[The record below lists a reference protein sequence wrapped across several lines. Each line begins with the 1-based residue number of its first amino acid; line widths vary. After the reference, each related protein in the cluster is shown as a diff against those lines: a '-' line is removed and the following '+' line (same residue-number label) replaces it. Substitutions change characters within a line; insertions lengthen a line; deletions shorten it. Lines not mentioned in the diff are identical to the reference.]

1 MRADVYLYKER
12 GEGRGGGDARAS
24 SAAVV
29 VSSVVDDGQGVVVGA

>member
-29 VSSVVDDGQGVVVGA
+29 SSVVDDGQGVVVGA